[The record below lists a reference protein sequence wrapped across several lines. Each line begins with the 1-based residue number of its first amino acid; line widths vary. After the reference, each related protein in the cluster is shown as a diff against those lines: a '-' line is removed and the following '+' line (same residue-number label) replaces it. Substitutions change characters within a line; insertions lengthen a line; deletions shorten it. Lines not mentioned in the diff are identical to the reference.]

1 MGSSSRWWRASVA
14 ILVLLAAAP
23 SAARAEEAYDL
34 HVVLPITG
42 GGSFVGK
49 GQQDSLQALEASANK
64 GGGIGGRPLHFVF
77 HDDQT
82 SPQVAV
88 QLVNSIR
95 AANPAVILGS
105 SLVAMCNA
113 MAPILKNGP
122 VLYCL
127 SPGFHPA
134 AGGYAF
140 SASSSSYDQIA
151 ALVRYYRLKGWT
163 RLAALS
169 GTDATG
175 QDADRAIEQILAMPE
190 NAGVKIVEHQHF
202 NPTDVS
208 VAAQM
213 ERIKGSGAQALIAWS
228 TGAPVATVFKGAI
241 QAGLDIP
248 IAPSSGNQTFAQMA
262 QYADFL
268 PKQFVVPSALFPEH
282 QGVLQLDPRME
293 ALQQEMYAI
302 LRERNL
308 RADNMVA
315 TSWDAGLIVVAGLR
329 KLGPGATAEQLRD
342 YIAGLT
348 DFPGVDGIYD
358 FKRYP
363 ERGLGPDSSAIMR
376 FDVEGKRWVWLSKPG
391 GAPLAP

>member
-14 ILVLLAAAP
+14 MLVLLAAAP